1 MKSNIGKML
10 GGEIYMYMMGG
21 VCVYD
26 IYDSIWKYKGKGK
39 MIKSLSM
46 IWIYSIIWNVSR
58 EYWKYGMI
66 YLVWDVGNECLTAF
80 RNKFIK
86 DKNKNDNSNNNK

>member
-1 MKSNIGKML
+1 MISIFERIN
-10 GGEIYMYMMGG
+10 GEKVYMYMMGG

-26 IYDSIWKYKGKGK
+26 IYDSVWRHKRKNKIIDT
-39 MIKSLSM
+39 MTM
-46 IWIYSIIWNVSR
+46 IWIYGILWNVSR

-66 YLVWDVGNECLTAF
+66 YLIWDVGYECLTAS

-86 DKNKNDNSNNNK
+86 N